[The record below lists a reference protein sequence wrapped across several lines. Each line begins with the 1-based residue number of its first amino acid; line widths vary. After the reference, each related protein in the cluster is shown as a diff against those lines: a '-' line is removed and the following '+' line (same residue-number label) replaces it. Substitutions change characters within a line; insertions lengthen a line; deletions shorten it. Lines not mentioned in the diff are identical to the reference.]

1 MLSPITYKSFHSLR
15 KRPVAITLGVIAF
28 LWGIQCLRSMT
39 FYSFRFMTRNDD
51 LIVSLIEIVLIAA
64 FDFGFILGNRMFPMN
79 FSMAD
84 CTYHFSGPFS
94 RFQVVMVPFGK
105 AFMGMLFFLW
115 FVTCQS
121 LTLTFMFDINRAD
134 MFWMLGLSLI
144 VMLLAYFIGVA
155 LAVFFSEGNK
165 YYMTSYVF
173 LGYHIILIVTLLYMV
188 CTHFHVRLRDI
199 LDVEVNKLVIYI
211 GHTMPMRTFPFAG
224 WASYIYEGHVNGN
237 YIPLVIGVV
246 VAVVVI
252 GSLIA
257 LLMFGKYEF
266 YDRACSMAQRAN
278 DFREARKAGV
288 DMATTS
294 LAVDARVGKE
304 TIKHGWGLSAIF
316 HKHIFENIRTSR
328 IFFVNQA
335 AFLFRMVCAGLLL
348 LARTSDGIEDYPH
361 LMATGAVAVIMVFN
375 TVAFTGGRTIL
386 EFNRPF
392 IYMIPEEPRHKLFAC
407 IAAEIPEILFDSL
420 CCGGILYIASPE
432 SVTWQMVLAFIFMM
446 ISFDFL
452 CEMLSL
458 VCVRLMR
465 SLGRYTLLVVKYA
478 IIIFIVSVTQGLSE
492 LTQFILT
499 KVRGPMLW
507 AESTASGFIVSTILY
522 ALIFAL
528 LLRFARYMLER
539 YDA

>member
-1 MLSPITYKSFHSLR
+1 MLSPAAYKAVHSLKR
-15 KRPVAITLGVIAF
+15 RPVAIALGVIAF
-28 LWGIQCLRSMT
+28 IWGIQCLRSMG

-51 LIVSLIEIVLIAA
+51 LIVSLIVIVLIGA
-64 FDFGFILGNRMFPMN
+64 FDFGFILGNRLFPMN

-84 CTYHFSGPFS
+84 CTFHFAGPFS
-94 RFQVVMVPFGK
+94 RFKVVMVPFGK
-105 AFMGMLFFLW
+105 AFMGMMFFLW
-115 FVTCQS
+115 FVACQA
-121 LTLTFMFDINRAD
+121 LTLTFMFDMNIGD
-134 MFWMLGLSLI
+134 MMWMLGLSFM
-144 VMLLAYFIGVA
+144 VMLLAYFLGVV

-165 YYMTSYVF
+165 YYATSYVF
-173 LGYHIILIVTLLYMV
+173 LGYHIVLIITLLYM
-188 CTHFHVRLRDI
+188 TTSHFHVRVRDL
-199 LDVEVNKLVIYI
+199 LDVPADKLIIYI
-211 GHTMPMRTFPFAG
+211 GHAWPARTFPFAG
-224 WASYIYEGHVNGN
+224 WASYIYEGHLNGN
-237 YIPLVIGVV
+237 YIPFTAGMVISVLVIG
-246 VAVVVI
+246 I
-252 GSLIA
+252 LIA
-257 LLMFGKYEF
+257 LLMFGRYEF

-288 DMATTS
+288 DLATTS

-361 LMATGAVAVIMVFN
+361 LMVTGAVAVIMVFN

-392 IYMIPEEPRHKLFAC
+392 IYMIPEEPRKKLFVC
-407 IAAEIPEILFDSL
+407 VAAEIPEILFDSL
-420 CCGGILYIASPE
+420 CCGGILYISSPDV
-432 SVTWQMVLAFIFMM
+432 VTWKMVLSFIVLM
-446 ISFDFL
+446 IAFDFF

-458 VCVRLMR
+458 VCVRLFR

-478 IIIFIVSVTQGLSE
+478 IIITIVSLTEGLSQLVIE
-492 LTQFILT
+492 VLQRTS
-499 KVRGPMLW
+499 GAMLW
-507 AESTASGFIVSTILY
+507 DGSTALGYIVSAVVY
-522 ALIFAL
+522 ALIVAL